1 MKHQGWLVI
10 LAAAVAVISI
20 FLWGYFA
27 GGQAFFK
34 QQPIVSRMI
43 SADRLKD
50 RRGHVGHSAVT
61 KINLYEQYV
70 DTLRDD
76 MEGAKSDIAALGDR
90 FQVIMSKINQ
100 LETALD
106 AEKKRVNERMRS
118 IERDRQQLLK
128 VYGGCR

>member
-1 MKHQGWLVI
+1 MKRFNRLSFVVLVLGVI
-10 LAAAVAVISI
+10 GCLVAIGLPYLTSTQRVYPKLISI
-20 FLWGYFA
+20 
-27 GGQAFFK
+27 
-34 QQPIVSRMI
+34 
-43 SADRLKD
+43 DRLKD
-50 RRGHVGHSAVT
+50 RRGHVGYASTT

-90 FQVIMSKINQ
+90 FQVILSKIDQ
-100 LETALD
+100 LEAALD